1 MHNRSCFF
9 FLTIIENEVV
19 DSPFRPRPRGIVVCL
34 PGENVP
40 HEAPQQN
47 HSLHAVSDVWG
58 SGGGGRL

>member
-1 MHNRSCFF
+1 MHNRSYFF
-9 FLTIIENEVV
+9 STIIENEVV

-47 HSLHAVSDVWG
+47 HSLRAVSDVWG
-58 SGGGGRL
+58 SGGGGRI